1 MNLTLP
7 LSRNH
12 FHLVWL
18 LLPLPPLV
26 AIALQW
32 FNDNEAEFLI
42 LGLRAILL
50 GVLVGAM
57 AVLRFHGGAGPGLRL
72 LKEMRQQLPGALL
85 ALLAP
90 GVFAWGG
97 NDSAVPWA
105 LGSFALG
112 CLLLGANAFGAEFEQ
127 RTLPGLLAQPISRA
141 RLYLEK
147 LGVAAVLILLATL
160 NLALAL
166 APEAGFGMARG
177 GVLQVMVVALLAV
190 ASGPFFSLLGRS
202 TLAGAV
208 FTATVPL
215 VMGLVS
221 VFLLEV
227 THELAFPNETMPPV
241 WSLRWFAWATPIY
254 LLITATLGWRTFA
267 RLQVHDSGGR
277 TTQALHPLSRPV
289 DGLFRRLLPERHPLA
304 SLLRKELRLHV
315 APWLVAGIMVLLA
328 VLVWLLRSW
337 ADPESSLARSLNDV
351 SLLAV
356 FAGLLGTLALVVTG
370 AASVAEER
378 ELGTFEWQL
387 TQPVTLARQWLV
399 KIGVATAVALTF
411 GILLP
416 AGLLWLS
423 FEPETFGRAF
433 GEVHL
438 LALSTYAACFLLLF
452 VVSLYASSI
461 SRSTMRATAST
472 VFIAGGIS
480 AWVSLFFVGAG
491 EWLSGRMRE
500 HHESWTGQINPP
512 PWAPSQELFSTL
524 GFVAIVVNGLLLALP
539 LLAFAGANARR
550 LHVAPG
556 SVARQLGGMIAGLT
570 LVLAVQMIF
579 LSQLVLLRNQADR
592 AISQAEMKD
601 RAIDDIR
608 KAQIS
613 GHFNPEV
620 ASRLWAAPTDA
631 PEAIVA
637 NLIGREGFDALAS
650 VQTRIRPM
658 APAPPIPGGPFRM
671 TTEMAGRYG
680 LLPPASQTNAPS
692 SRTGLLRTN
701 VTPPNR

>member
-12 FHLVWL
+12 FHPVWL

-85 ALLAP
+85 ALLVP
-90 GVFAWGG
+90 GVFAWSGS
-97 NDSAVPWA
+97 DSAVPWA
-105 LGSFALG
+105 LGSFAIG

-127 RTLPGLLAQPISRA
+127 RTLAGLLAQPISRA
-141 RLYLEK
+141 RLYL
-147 LGVAAVLILLATL
+147 V
-160 NLALAL
+160 
-166 APEAGFGMARG
+166 
-177 GVLQVMVVALLAV
+177 
-190 ASGPFFSLLGRS
+190 
-202 TLAGAV
+202 
-208 FTATVPL
+208 
-215 VMGLVS
+215 
-221 VFLLEV
+221 
-227 THELAFPNETMPPV
+227 
-241 WSLRWFAWATPIY
+241 
-254 LLITATLGWRTFA
+254 
-267 RLQVHDSGGR
+267 
-277 TTQALHPLSRPV
+277 
-289 DGLFRRLLPERHPLA
+289 
-304 SLLRKELRLHV
+304 RLHV

-337 ADPESSLARSLNDV
+337 VDPESSLARSLNDL

-356 FAGLLGTLALVVTG
+356 FAGLLGTLALVVAG

-387 TQPVTLARQWLV
+387 TQLVTLARQWLV
-399 KIGVATAVALTF
+399 KIGVATTVALTF

-416 AGLLWLS
+416 AGLLWLN
-423 FEPETFGRAF
+423 FEPETFARAF
-433 GEVHL
+433 GEVHPV
-438 LALSTYAACFLLLF
+438 ALTTYVACFLLLF
-452 VVSLYASSI
+452 VVSVYASSI

-480 AWVSLFFVGAG
+480 AWVSLFFVGAV
-491 EWLSGRMRE
+491 EWLSGRMHE

-512 PWAPSQELFSTL
+512 AWAPSHEVFSTL
-524 GFVAIVVNGLLLALP
+524 GFVAVVVNGLLLALP

-570 LVLAVQMIF
+570 LVLAVEMVL

-592 AISQAEMKD
+592 AISQAEMKY
-601 RAIDDIR
+601 RAIYEIR

-613 GHFNPEV
+613 GHFTPEI
-620 ASRLWAAPTDA
+620 ASSFSAAPTDP
-631 PEAIVA
+631 PEAIVD

-658 APAPPIPGGPFRM
+658 APASPIPGGTFRM
-671 TTEMAGRYG
+671 TPEMAARYA

-692 SRTGLLRTN
+692 SRTGTLRVN
-701 VTPPNR
+701 PVAPNR

>member
-7 LSRNH
+7 RYGNH
-12 FHLVWL
+12 FHPAWL

-32 FNDNEAEFLI
+32 SNDNEAEFLI

-50 GVLVGAM
+50 GVLVGVM

-72 LKEMRQQLPGALL
+72 LKELRQQLPGALL
-85 ALLAP
+85 ALLVP

-97 NDSAVPWA
+97 SDSAVPWA

-127 RTLPGLLAQPISRA
+127 RTLAGLLAQPISRA

-147 LGVAAVLILLATL
+147 LGVAVVLILLATL

-166 APEAGFGMARG
+166 APEAGFGSARG
-177 GVLQVMVVALLAV
+177 GVLQVMVAALLAV
-190 ASGPFFSLLGRS
+190 ASGPLFSMLGRS

-215 VMGLVS
+215 VLALGS
-221 VFLLEV
+221 IFLLEV
-227 THELAFPNETMPPV
+227 SHELAFPNETMPTV
-241 WSLRWFAWATPIY
+241 WTLRLVAWVAPIY
-254 LLITATLGWRTFA
+254 LLTTAILGWRTFA

-289 DGLFRRLLPERHPLA
+289 DGLFRRLLPERHPMA

-315 APWLVAGIMVLLA
+315 APWLVAGIMVSLA

-337 ADPESSLARSLNDV
+337 ADPESSLARSLNDA
-351 SLLAV
+351 SLLGV
-356 FAGLLGTLALVVTG
+356 FAGLLGTLALVVAG

-399 KIGVATAVALTF
+399 KLGVATLVALTL
-411 GILLP
+411 GVLLP
-416 AGLLWLS
+416 AGLIWLS
-423 FEPETFGRAF
+423 FEPETFSRAF

-438 LALSTYAACFLLLF
+438 LAITTYTTCFLLLF
-452 VVSLYASSI
+452 VVSVYASSI

-491 EWLSGRMRE
+491 EWLGQRMRE
-500 HHESWTGQINPP
+500 QHESWTGQINPP
-512 PWAPSQELFSTL
+512 AWAPSPELFSTL
-524 GFVAIVVNGLLLALP
+524 GLFAVVVNGLLFALP
-539 LLAFAGANARR
+539 LLAFAAANARR
-550 LHVAPG
+550 LRVTPAA
-556 SVARQLGGMIAGLT
+556 VARQLGGLIAGLT
-570 LVLAVQMIF
+570 LVLAVEMVF
-579 LSQLVLLRNQADR
+579 LSQLVLLRTQADR
-592 AISQAEMKD
+592 ATSQAELKD
-601 RAIDDIR
+601 EAIRQIR
-608 KAQIS
+608 KAQAS
-613 GHFNPEV
+613 GHFTPEI
-620 ASRLWAAPTDA
+620 ASRFSAAPTDP

-637 NLIGREGFDALAS
+637 NLIGREGFDGLAS
-650 VQTRIRPM
+650 VQTRLRPTPPT
-658 APAPPIPGGPFRM
+658 PAEVGGPFRM
-671 TTEMAGRYG
+671 RPGMAGRYG
-680 LLPPASQTNAPS
+680 LLPPVFQTNAAS
-692 SRTGLLRTN
+692 SRTGSLRSN
-701 VTPPNR
+701 PIPAP

>member
-12 FHLVWL
+12 FHPVWL
-18 LLPLPPLV
+18 LLPLPPLA

-57 AVLRFHGGAGPGLRL
+57 AVLRFNGGAGPGLRL

-85 ALLAP
+85 ALLVP
-90 GVFAWGG
+90 GMLAWSGSY
-97 NDSAVPWA
+97 SAVQWA

-112 CLLLGANAFGAEFEQ
+112 CFLLGANAFGAEFEQ
-127 RTLPGLLAQPISRA
+127 RTLAGLLAQPISRA
-141 RLYLEK
+141 RLYIEK
-147 LGVAAVLILLATL
+147 LGVAAVLILLATV
-160 NLALAL
+160 NLALTVV
-166 APEAGFGMARG
+166 PDAGARIARG
-177 GVLQVMVVALLAV
+177 EVLQMSIVALLAV
-190 ASGPFFSLLGRS
+190 ASGPLFSLLGRS

-215 VMGLVS
+215 VMGLGS
-221 VFLLEV
+221 LSLLQLA
-227 THELAFPNETMPPV
+227 HEFAFPDETMPPV
-241 WSLRWFAWATPIY
+241 WSIRWFAWATPVY
-254 LLITATLGWRTFA
+254 LLITATLGWWTFA

-289 DGLFRRLLPERHPLA
+289 DGLFRRILPDRNPLA

-337 ADPESSLARSLNDV
+337 VDPESSLARSLNDV

-356 FAGLLGTLALVVTG
+356 FAGLLGTLALVVAG
-370 AASVAEER
+370 AACVAEER

-387 TQPVTLARQWLV
+387 TQPITLARQWLV
-399 KIGVATAVALTF
+399 KLGVATTVALTF

-423 FEPETFGRAF
+423 FESESFGRTF
-433 GEVHL
+433 GEVHPV
-438 LALSTYAACFLLLF
+438 ALTTYAACFLLLF

-472 VFIAGGIS
+472 VFIAAGIC
-480 AWVSLFFVGAG
+480 AWIALFGLGAG
-491 EWLSGRMRE
+491 EWLSRRMSE
-500 HHESWTGQINPP
+500 QHESWTGQVNPP
-512 PWAPSQELFSTL
+512 AWAPSHEVLSAL
-524 GFVAIVVNGLLLALP
+524 GIVAIVANGLLLALP

-556 SVARQLGGMIAGLT
+556 PVARQLGGMIAGLT
-570 LVLAVQMIF
+570 LVLAVEMVF
-579 LSQLVLLRNQADR
+579 LSQLVLLRNQEDR

-613 GHFNPEV
+613 GHFTPEV
-620 ASRLWAAPTDA
+620 ASRLWAAPTDP

-650 VQTRIRPM
+650 IQTRIRPVT
-658 APAPPIPGGPFRM
+658 PAPPIVGGSFRM
-671 TTEMAGRYG
+671 TSEMARRYG
-680 LLPPASQTNAPS
+680 LLPAASETNTSPSQTG
-692 SRTGLLRTN
+692 TLRTN

>member
-7 LSRNH
+7 RYGNH
-12 FHLVWL
+12 FHPAWL
-18 LLPLPPLV
+18 LLPMPPLV

-32 FNDNEAEFLI
+32 FDDNEAEFLI

-50 GVLVGAM
+50 GVLVGVM
-57 AVLRFHGGAGPGLRL
+57 ATLRFHGGAGPGLRL

-85 ALLAP
+85 ALLVP
-90 GVFAWGG
+90 GVFAWSGS
-97 NDSAVPWA
+97 DSAVPWA

-127 RTLPGLLAQPISRA
+127 RTLAGLLAQPISRA

-147 LGVAAVLILLATL
+147 LGVAAVLILLAAL

-166 APEAGFGMARG
+166 APEAGFGSARG

-190 ASGPFFSLLGRS
+190 ASGPLFSLLGRS

-215 VMGLVS
+215 VLALGS
-221 VFLLEV
+221 IFLLQLA
-227 THELAFPNETMPPV
+227 HELAFPNETMPSV
-241 WSLRWFAWATPIY
+241 WPLRLVTWAAPFY
-254 LLITATLGWRTFA
+254 LLTTAILSWRTFA

-277 TTQALHPLSRPV
+277 TTQAWHPLSRPV
-289 DGLFRRLLPERHPLA
+289 DGLFRRLLPERHPMA
-304 SLLRKELRLHV
+304 SLLRKELRLQV
-315 APWLVAGIMVLLA
+315 APWLVAGIMVLLS

-337 ADPESSLARSLNDV
+337 ADPESSLARSLNDA

-356 FAGLLGTLALVVTG
+356 FAGLLGTLALVVAG
-370 AASVAEER
+370 AACVAEER

-399 KIGVATAVALTF
+399 KLGVATLVALTF
-411 GILLP
+411 GVLLP

-423 FEPETFGRAF
+423 FEPETFSRAS
-433 GEVHL
+433 GEVHP
-438 LALSTYAACFLLLF
+438 LAFTTYTTCFLLLF
-452 VVSLYASSI
+452 VVSVYASSI

-491 EWLSGRMRE
+491 EWLSQRMRE
-500 HHESWTGQINPP
+500 QQDSWTGQINPP
-512 PWAPSQELFSTL
+512 AWAPSPELFSTL
-524 GFVAIVVNGLLLALP
+524 GLFAVVLNGLLLALP

-550 LHVAPG
+550 LRVAPAA
-556 SVARQLGGMIAGLT
+556 VARQLGGMIAGLT
-570 LVLAVQMIF
+570 LVLAVEIVF
-579 LSQLVLLRNQADR
+579 LSQLVLLQTQADR
-592 AISQAEMKD
+592 ATSQAELKD
-601 RAIDDIR
+601 EAIRQIR
-608 KAQIS
+608 KAQAS
-613 GHFNPEV
+613 GLFTPEI
-620 ASRLWAAPTDA
+620 ASRFAAAPTDP

-650 VQTRIRPM
+650 VQTRIHQA
-658 APAPPIPGGPFRM
+658 APSHTGAGSPFRM
-671 TTEMAGRYG
+671 SPGMAGRYG
-680 LLPPASQTNAPS
+680 LLPPESQTNAAS
-692 SRTGLLRTN
+692 SRTGTLRTN
-701 VTPPNR
+701 PVAPNR

>member
-12 FHLVWL
+12 FHPVWL

-85 ALLAP
+85 ALLVP
-90 GVFAWGG
+90 GVFAWSGS
-97 NDSAVPWA
+97 DSAVPWA
-105 LGSFALG
+105 LGSFAIG

-127 RTLPGLLAQPISRA
+127 RTLAGLLAQPISRA
-141 RLYLEK
+141 RLYL
-147 LGVAAVLILLATL
+147 V
-160 NLALAL
+160 
-166 APEAGFGMARG
+166 
-177 GVLQVMVVALLAV
+177 
-190 ASGPFFSLLGRS
+190 
-202 TLAGAV
+202 
-208 FTATVPL
+208 
-215 VMGLVS
+215 
-221 VFLLEV
+221 
-227 THELAFPNETMPPV
+227 
-241 WSLRWFAWATPIY
+241 
-254 LLITATLGWRTFA
+254 
-267 RLQVHDSGGR
+267 
-277 TTQALHPLSRPV
+277 
-289 DGLFRRLLPERHPLA
+289 
-304 SLLRKELRLHV
+304 RLHV

-337 ADPESSLARSLNDV
+337 VDPESSLARSLNDL

-356 FAGLLGTLALVVTG
+356 FAGLLGTLALVVAG

-387 TQPVTLARQWLV
+387 TQLVTLARQWLV
-399 KIGVATAVALTF
+399 KIGVATTVALTF

-416 AGLLWLS
+416 AGLLWLN
-423 FEPETFGRAF
+423 FEPETFARAF
-433 GEVHL
+433 GEVHPV
-438 LALSTYAACFLLLF
+438 ALTTYVACFLLLF
-452 VVSLYASSI
+452 VVSVYASSI

-480 AWVSLFFVGAG
+480 AWVSLFFVGAV

-512 PWAPSQELFSTL
+512 AWAPSHEVFSTL
-524 GFVAIVVNGLLLALP
+524 GFVAVVVNGLLLALP

-570 LVLAVQMIF
+570 LVLAVEMVL

-592 AISQAEMKD
+592 AISQAEMKY
-601 RAIDDIR
+601 RAIYEIR

-613 GHFNPEV
+613 GHFTPEI
-620 ASRLWAAPTDA
+620 ASSFSAAPTDP
-631 PEAIVA
+631 PEAIVD

-658 APAPPIPGGPFRM
+658 APASPIPGGTFRM
-671 TTEMAGRYG
+671 TPEMAARYA

-692 SRTGLLRTN
+692 SRTGTLRVN
-701 VTPPNR
+701 PVAPNR